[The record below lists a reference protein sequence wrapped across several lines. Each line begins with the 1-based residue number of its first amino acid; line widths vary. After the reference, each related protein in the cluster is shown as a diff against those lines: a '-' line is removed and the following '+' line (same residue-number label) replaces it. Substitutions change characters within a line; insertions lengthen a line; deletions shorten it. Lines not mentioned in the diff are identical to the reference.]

1 MMTENMDQVNKIDRL
16 RHRFDEIREIEDF
29 FYEIRKTEDYL
40 LEHMNLNIFEIS
52 NEYQKALLQTSFA
65 LSRVM
70 FN

>member
-52 NEYQKALLQTSFA
+52 NEY
-65 LSRVM
+65 
-70 FN
+70 